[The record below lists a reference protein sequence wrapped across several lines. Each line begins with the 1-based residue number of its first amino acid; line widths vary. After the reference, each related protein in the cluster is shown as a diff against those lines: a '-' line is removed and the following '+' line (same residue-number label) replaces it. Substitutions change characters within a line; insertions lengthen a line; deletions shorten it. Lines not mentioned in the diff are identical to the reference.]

1 MFQITVATSR
11 LRSKLKKKTLSTID
25 AEVIHGRCRN
35 PVRIECNVE
44 GFVYEEVVA
53 IPLSDDAEIID
64 QRLLN
69 SHLGIELVLGDAR
82 GLVLFSSSLAV
93 PVISWGWK

>member
-1 MFQITVATSR
+1 M
-11 LRSKLKKKTLSTID
+11 
-25 AEVIHGRCRN
+25 
-35 PVRIECNVE
+35 
-44 GFVYEEVVA
+44 YEEVVA